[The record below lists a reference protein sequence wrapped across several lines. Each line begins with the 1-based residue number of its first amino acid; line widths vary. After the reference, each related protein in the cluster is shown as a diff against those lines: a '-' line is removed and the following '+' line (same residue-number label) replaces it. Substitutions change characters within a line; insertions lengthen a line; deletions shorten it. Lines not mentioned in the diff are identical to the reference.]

1 MKSAFQVGDREGGGW
16 EVSPQRRNCLGGVC
30 SMNRRQ
36 GEEGVQRYSRERPR
50 QEQDWS
56 VRRTAG
62 RGGWGYSDTGGGKGV
77 PGGGT
82 A

>member
-1 MKSAFQVGDREGGGW
+1 MLSRWGTGREVAGRFPHKGGTAW
-16 EVSPQRRNCLGGVC
+16 VAVC

-56 VRRTAG
+56 VQRTAG

>member
-1 MKSAFQVGDREGGGW
+1 
-16 EVSPQRRNCLGGVC
+16 
-30 SMNRRQ
+30 MNRRQ
-36 GEEGVQRYSRERPR
+36 GEKGVQRYSRERPR
-50 QEQDWS
+50 QERDWS